1 VQSAAWLVATGQLKK
16 VMLPERY
23 TSADVAGTPI
33 ASHHISNRAAGAATA
48 IAIMAPPN
56 GGCGLEN
63 DLGLS

>member
-1 VQSAAWLVATGQLKK
+1 
-16 VMLPERY
+16 MLPERY

-63 DLGLS
+63 DLGLSACGTR